1 MFFIVFFERQEREDC
16 SGLRLSN
23 LYRLSNPGYL
33 GEAGGRT
40 DSAVIAWLEAVFEQN
55 INTAVA
61 EEKLREVVVEKKR
74 ASFTY
79 ASTVLFP
86 ETFIH
91 QLEAMG
97 TSRTEAEV
105 IFLQQGEVEE
115 DERRALK
122 REMKEAAK
130 RQEEE
135 EKHYEE
141 EEWVDHSDLDE

>member
-1 MFFIVFFERQEREDC
+1 M
-16 SGLRLSN
+16 
-23 LYRLSNPGYL
+23 
-33 GEAGGRT
+33 
-40 DSAVIAWLEAVFEQN
+40 IAWLEAVFEQN

-115 DERRALK
+115 DERRALR